1 MILLWF
7 NHITTTSMK
16 RLILTAMFALA
27 TLGIASAQKY
37 CVIDS
42 EKVFKSL
49 NEYNDALTKLD
60 ELGKAYQTEAD
71 NKYKSIETL
80 YNSYMAQKNNL
91 SASTRASIEQQI
103 LQKEQDAEK
112 YQQEL
117 FGENGTLMKKRVELI
132 KPIQT
137 KVFAAIE
144 KYAKEHGYDL
154 VLDKASNASIL
165 YFNSAIDHTAQVIE
179 TLKK

>member
-1 MILLWF
+1 
-7 NHITTTSMK
+7 MK
-16 RLILTAMFALA
+16 RIILTAMFALA

-37 CVIDS
+37 CIIDS

-49 NEYNDALTKLD
+49 DEYNKAMTQLD
-60 ELGKAYQTEAD
+60 ELGKAYQREVD
-71 NKYKSIETL
+71 NKYKSIESL
-80 YNSYMAQKNNL
+80 YNNYMAQKASL
-91 SASTRASIEQQI
+91 SASTRSTIEQQI
-103 LQKEQDAEK
+103 LQKEEEAQK

-144 KYAKEHGYDL
+144 KYAKANGYDL
-154 VLDKASNASIL
+154 VLDNASNASIL
-165 YFNSAIDHTAQVIE
+165 YSGEAIDHTAQIIE
-179 TLKK
+179 ELTK

>member
-1 MILLWF
+1 
-7 NHITTTSMK
+7 MK
-16 RLILTAMFALA
+16 RIILTAIFALA
-27 TLGIASAQKY
+27 TLGIVSAQKY

-49 NEYNDALTKLD
+49 DEYNKAMTQLD
-60 ELGKAYQTEAD
+60 ELGKSYQAEVD
-71 NKYKSIETL
+71 KKYKSIESL
-80 YNSYMAQKNNL
+80 YNNYMAQKASL
-91 SASTRASIEQQI
+91 PASTRTTIEQQI
-103 LQKEQDAEK
+103 LQKEEDAQK

-144 KYAKEHGYDL
+144 KYAKTNGYDL

-165 YFNSAIDHTAQVIE
+165 YYGEAIDHTAQVIE
-179 TLKK
+179 ELTK

>member
-1 MILLWF
+1 MRRI
-7 NHITTTSMK
+7 
-16 RLILTAMFALA
+16 ILTALFALA

-49 NEYNDALTKLD
+49 DEYNKALTTLD
-60 ELGKAYQTEAD
+60 ELGKSYQAEID
-71 NKYKSIETL
+71 SKYKSIESL
-80 YNSYMAQKNNL
+80 YNNYMAQKESL
-91 SASTRASIEQQI
+91 SASTRATIEKQI
-103 LQKEQDAEK
+103 LEKEEAAQK
-112 YQQEL
+112 YQQEV
-117 FGENGTLMKKRVELI
+117 FGENGSLMKKRVELI

-144 KYAKEHGYDL
+144 AYAKANGYDL

-165 YFNSAIDHTAQVIE
+165 YLNNAIDHTTQVIE
-179 TLKK
+179 YLKR

>member
-1 MILLWF
+1 
-7 NHITTTSMK
+7 MK
-16 RLILTAMFALA
+16 RAILMVVFALA
-27 TLGIASAQKY
+27 TLGVTSAQKY

-49 NEYNDALTKLD
+49 DEYNKAMTSLD
-60 ELGKAYQTEAD
+60 ELGKAYQTEID
-71 NKYKSIETL
+71 NRYKSIESL
-80 YNSYMAQKNNL
+80 YNNYMAQKGSL
-91 SASTRASIEQQI
+91 SESTRASIEQQI
-103 LQKEQDAEK
+103 LQKEDEVQK
-112 YQQEL
+112 YQQEV

-144 KYAKEHGYDL
+144 NYAKRNGYEL

-165 YFNSAIDHTAQVIE
+165 YFGAAIDHTDKIIE
-179 TLKK
+179 ELKK

>member
-1 MILLWF
+1 
-7 NHITTTSMK
+7 MK
-16 RLILTAMFALA
+16 RIILTAIFALA
-27 TLGIASAQKY
+27 TLGIVSAQKY

-49 NEYNDALTKLD
+49 DEYNKAMTQLD
-60 ELGKAYQTEAD
+60 ELGKSYQAEVD
-71 NKYKSIETL
+71 KKYKSIESL
-80 YNSYMAQKNNL
+80 YNNYMVQKASL
-91 SASTRASIEQQI
+91 PASTRTTIEQQI
-103 LQKEQDAEK
+103 LQKEEDAQK

-144 KYAKEHGYDL
+144 KYAKTNGYDL
-154 VLDKASNASIL
+154 VLDKASNTSIL
-165 YFNSAIDHTAQVIE
+165 YYGEAIDHTAQVIE
-179 TLKK
+179 ELTK

>member
-1 MILLWF
+1 
-7 NHITTTSMK
+7 MK
-16 RLILTAMFALA
+16 RIILTAIFALA
-27 TLGIASAQKY
+27 TLGIVSAQKY

-49 NEYNDALTKLD
+49 DEYNKAMTQLD
-60 ELGKAYQTEAD
+60 ELGKSYQAEVD
-71 NKYKSIETL
+71 KKYKSIESL
-80 YNSYMAQKNNL
+80 YNNYMAQKASL
-91 SASTRASIEQQI
+91 PASTRTTIEQQI
-103 LQKEQDAEK
+103 LQKEEDAQK

-144 KYAKEHGYDL
+144 KYAKTNGYDL
-154 VLDKASNASIL
+154 VLDKASNTSIL
-165 YFNSAIDHTAQVIE
+165 YYGEAIDHTAQVIE
-179 TLKK
+179 ELTK

>member
-1 MILLWF
+1 
-7 NHITTTSMK
+7 MK
-16 RLILTAMFALA
+16 RIILTVMFALA

-49 NEYNDALTKLD
+49 EEYNKALTTLD
-60 ELGKAYQTEAD
+60 ELGKAYQTEVD
-71 NKYKSIETL
+71 TKYKSVETL
-80 YNSYMAQKNNL
+80 YNNYMAQKSTL
-91 SASTRASIEQQI
+91 SASTCASIEQQI
-103 LQKEQDAEK
+103 LQKEEEAQK
-112 YQQEL
+112 YQQEV
-117 FGENGTLMKKRVELI
+117 FGEEGALMKKRLELI

-144 KYAKEHGYDL
+144 KYAKEKGYDL

-165 YFNSAIDHTAQVIE
+165 YYGEAIDHTAQIIE
-179 TLKK
+179 ELTK

>member
-1 MILLWF
+1 
-7 NHITTTSMK
+7 MK
-16 RLILTAMFALA
+16 RIILTAIFALA

-37 CVIDS
+37 CIIDS

-49 NEYNDALTKLD
+49 DEYNNAMKQLD
-60 ELGKAYQTEAD
+60 ELGKAYQTQVD
-71 NKYKSIETL
+71 NKYKSVESL
-80 YNSYMAQKNNL
+80 YNNYMAQKAQL
-91 SASTRASIEQQI
+91 SSTARASIEQQI
-103 LQKEQDAEK
+103 LQKEEEAQK

-117 FGENGTLMKKRVELI
+117 FGEEGTLMKRRVGLI

-144 KYAKEHGYDL
+144 AYAKANGFEL

-165 YFNSAIDHTAQVIE
+165 YFGSAVDHTEAIIK
-179 TLKK
+179 TLK

>member
-1 MILLWF
+1 
-7 NHITTTSMK
+7 MK
-16 RLILTAMFALA
+16 RIILTAMFALA

-37 CVIDS
+37 CIIDS

-49 NEYNDALTKLD
+49 DEYNKAMTQLD
-60 ELGKAYQTEAD
+60 ELGKAYQTEVD
-71 NKYKSIETL
+71 NKYKSIESL
-80 YNSYMAQKNNL
+80 YNNYMAQKASL
-91 SASTRASIEQQI
+91 SASTRSTIEQQI
-103 LQKEQDAEK
+103 LQKEEEVQK

-144 KYAKEHGYDL
+144 KYAKANGYDL

-165 YFNSAIDHTAQVIE
+165 YSGEGIDHTAQVIE
-179 TLKK
+179 ELTK